1 MFLRSMFAARGIP
14 IVVGAEHHASL
25 LGALGS
31 SFLSLDI
38 WVDDEESEEATAL
51 LRDLRDRGPDSRG
64 AGAESH
70 PLEGEEDDDDDDDQP
85 GESVQAQLERRRRTG
100 VVLLLGVFITFGTA
114 HMFTRAWVRGLALAA
129 VQIAGIFQITHGH
142 PAGAVAV
149 AAAVVTDFVGA
160 LWRIR
165 STRVPE
171 LPVARTRRAS

>member
-51 LRDLRDRGPDSRG
+51 LRDLRERGTPDDRRED
-64 AGAESH
+64 AES
-70 PLEGEEDDDDDDDQP
+70 LALEDDDDDP

-114 HMFTRAWVRGLALAA
+114 HMFTRAWVRGLALAS
-129 VQIAGIFQITHGH
+129 VQIAGIFQIAHGH
-142 PAGAVAV
+142 PAGGVAV
-149 AAAVVTDFVGA
+149 AAAVATDFLGA
-160 LWRIR
+160 LSRVR
-165 STRVPE
+165 ATRAPE
-171 LPVARTRRAS
+171 LPVARTRRAP

>member
-38 WVDDEESEEATAL
+38 WVVDEESEDAIAL
-51 LRDLRDRGPDSRG
+51 LRDLRDRGASDDHGADDALMLADS
-64 AGAESH
+64 
-70 PLEGEEDDDDDDDQP
+70 DDDDEP

-100 VVLLLGVFITFGTA
+100 MVLLLGVFITFGTA

-129 VQIAGIFQITHGH
+129 VQIAGIFQISHGH
-142 PAGAVAV
+142 PAGGVAV
-149 AAAVVTDFVGA
+149 ASAVVTDFVGS
-160 LWRIR
+160 LWRVR
-165 STRVPE
+165 GSRVPA